1 MDGLAYKRLVEAGYA
16 SLKASAEEVNDLN
29 VFPIPDGDTG
39 DNMCSTLLGGIKE
52 APEDE
57 DISFVSAKIADGM
70 ILGARGNSGVIL
82 SQIFKGLSSGLD
94 GKKTADEKDF
104 ANALLSAVDTAYK
117 AVEKPVE
124 GTILTV
130 LKSSVEAVNRLIGG
144 DFDEEALFLTLY
156 ERSVSAVEETTEQ
169 LFVLK
174 EAGVVDSGGKG
185 LSYIFKGF
193 LSAIRGEEIAAA
205 DGGNAV
211 GGGSAKELDLSLFDE
226 NSVMQF
232 GYCTEFLLRLQNSKI
247 DVNSFDT
254 EKFIEEIKTF
264 GDSIVCFK
272 NGTIVKVHVHTFNP
286 GNVLNHCQKYGE
298 FLTIKIEN
306 MTLQHEGTVKSK
318 ENNKQKFKKNAV
330 RKPFGV
336 VAVATGKG
344 LKDTFAELGA
354 DIVIDGGQ
362 GKNPSTEDFLEAY
375 DALNAD
381 NVFVL
386 PDNGNIIPVAEKS
399 AEIYKKSKIFVLKAK
414 SVGDGYSALSA
425 LDLSCENVEEIFS
438 LMTEAMGKS
447 KTIEVC
453 KAVRSTTVGGVEIAE
468 GEYISFCGKQM
479 LAANKDRLKA
489 AEDGVKKVVS
499 DENEFLIA
507 IIGKDALSEAD
518 EAYEAFT
525 KAFSHL
531 EVYTLIGEQDTFD
544 FVIILQ

>member
-70 ILGARGNSGVIL
+70 VLGARGNSGVIL
-82 SQIFKGLSSGLD
+82 SQIFKGLANGLD
-94 GKKTADEKDF
+94 GKKIADEKDF
-104 ANALLSAVDTAYK
+104 AYALFSAVDTAYR

-156 ERSVSAVEETTEQ
+156 ERSVSAVEETPEQ

-193 LSAIRGEEIAAA
+193 LSAIRGEEVALT
-205 DGGNAV
+205 GGETIN
-211 GGGSAKELDLSLFDE
+211 GGAKELDLSLFDE

-298 FLTIKIEN
+298 YLTVKIEN
-306 MTLQHEGTVKSK
+306 MTLQHEGTVKSNEK
-318 ENNKQKFKKNAV
+318 NKQKFKKNAV

-344 LKDTFAELGA
+344 LKDTFEELGA

-362 GKNPSTEDFLEAY
+362 GKNPSTEDFLDAY

-381 NVFVL
+381 NIFVL

-399 AEIYKKSKIFVLKAK
+399 AEIYTKSKIFVLKAK

-425 LDLSCENVEEIFS
+425 LDLSCENAEEIFS

-479 LAANKDRLKA
+479 LAADKDRLKA
-489 AEDGVKKVVS
+489 AKDGIKKVVS

-507 IIGKDALSEAD
+507 IIGKDALNETD

-525 KAFSHL
+525 KAFSNL

>member
-39 DNMCSTLLGGIKE
+39 DNMCSTVLGGIKE

-82 SQIFKGLSSGLD
+82 SQIFKGIADGLD
-94 GKKTADEKDF
+94 GKKIADEKDF
-104 ANALLSAVDTAYK
+104 AKALSSAVETAYK

-156 ERSVSAVEETTEQ
+156 ERSVSAVEETPEQ

-193 LSAIRGEEIAAA
+193 LSAVRGEEVALT
-205 DGGNAV
+205 GGETIN
-211 GGGSAKELDLSLFDE
+211 GGAKELDLSLFDE

-306 MTLQHEGTVKSK
+306 MTLQHEETVKSNEK
-318 ENNKQKFKKNAV
+318 NKPKFKKNAV

-344 LKDTFAELGA
+344 LKDTFEELGA

-362 GKNPSTEDFLEAY
+362 GKNPSTEDFLDAY

-381 NVFVL
+381 NIFVL

-425 LDLSCENVEEIFS
+425 LDLSCENAEEIFS

-479 LAANKDRLKA
+479 LAADKDRLKA
-489 AEDGVKKVVS
+489 AKDGVKKVVS

-507 IIGKDALSEAD
+507 IIGKDALNETD
-518 EAYEAFT
+518 EAYEAFS
-525 KAFSHL
+525 KAFSNL

>member
-82 SQIFKGLSSGLD
+82 SQIFKGIANGLD
-94 GKKTADEKDF
+94 GKKIADEKDF
-104 ANALLSAVDTAYK
+104 AKALSSAVETAYK

-130 LKSSVEAVNRLIGG
+130 LKSSVEAVNRLIDK

-156 ERSVSAVEETTEQ
+156 ERSVSAVEETPEQ

-193 LSAIRGEEIAAA
+193 LSAIRGEEVALT
-205 DGGNAV
+205 GGETIN
-211 GGGSAKELDLSLFDE
+211 GGAKELDLSLFDE

-344 LKDTFAELGA
+344 LKDTFEELGA

-362 GKNPSTEDFLEAY
+362 GKNPSTEDFLDAY

-381 NVFVL
+381 NIFVL

-399 AEIYKKSKIFVLKAK
+399 AEIYTKSKIFVLKAK

-425 LDLSCENVEEIFS
+425 LDLSCENAEEIFS
-438 LMTEAMGKS
+438 LMTEARGKS

-479 LAANKDRLKA
+479 LAADKDRLKA
-489 AEDGVKKVVS
+489 AKDGVKKVVS

-507 IIGKDALSEAD
+507 IIGKDALNETD

>member
-39 DNMCSTLLGGIKE
+39 DNMCSTVLGGIKE

-82 SQIFKGLSSGLD
+82 SQIFKGISSGLD

-104 ANALLSAVDTAYK
+104 AHALLSAVDTAYR

-130 LKSSVEAVNRLIGG
+130 LKSSVEAVNQLIGG

-156 ERSVSAVEETTEQ
+156 ERSVSAVEETPEQ

-205 DGGNAV
+205 DGENAV
-211 GGGSAKELDLSLFDE
+211 GGGAKELDLSLFDE

-247 DVNSFDT
+247 DVNLFDT

-344 LKDTFAELGA
+344 LKDTFEELGA

-362 GKNPSTEDFLEAY
+362 GKNPSTEDFLDAY

-381 NVFVL
+381 NIFVL

-399 AEIYKKSKIFVLKAK
+399 AEIYTKSKIFVLKAK
-414 SVGDGYSALSA
+414 SVGDGYSALST
-425 LDLSCENVEEIFS
+425 LDLSCENAEEIFS

-479 LAANKDRLKA
+479 LAADKDRLKA

-507 IIGKDALSEAD
+507 IIGKDALNETD

-525 KAFSHL
+525 KAFSQL

-544 FVIILQ
+544 FVIILK

>member
-39 DNMCSTLLGGIKE
+39 DNMCSTVLGGIKE

-82 SQIFKGLSSGLD
+82 SQIFKGLANGLD
-94 GKKTADEKDF
+94 GIKTADDKDF
-104 ANALLSAVDTAYK
+104 AKALSSAVETAYK

-156 ERSVSAVEETTEQ
+156 ERSVSAVEETPEQ

-193 LSAIRGEEIAAA
+193 LSAIRGEEVALT
-205 DGGNAV
+205 GGETIN
-211 GGGSAKELDLSLFDE
+211 GGAKELDLSLFDE

-306 MTLQHEGTVKSK
+306 MTLQHEGTVKSNEK
-318 ENNKQKFKKNAV
+318 NKQKFKKNAV

-344 LKDTFAELGA
+344 LKATFEELGA

-362 GKNPSTEDFLEAY
+362 GKNPSTEDFLDAY

-381 NVFVL
+381 NIFVL

-425 LDLSCENVEEIFS
+425 LDLSCENAEEIFS

-479 LAANKDRLKA
+479 LAADKDRLKA
-489 AEDGVKKVVS
+489 AKDGIKKVVS

-507 IIGKDALSEAD
+507 IIGKDALNETD

-525 KAFSHL
+525 KAFSQL

>member
-39 DNMCSTLLGGIKE
+39 DNMCSTVLGGIKE

-94 GKKTADEKDF
+94 GKKIADEKDF
-104 ANALLSAVDTAYK
+104 AYALMSAVDTAYR

-156 ERSVSAVEETTEQ
+156 ERSVSAVEETPEQ

-193 LSAIRGEEIAAA
+193 LSAIRGEEVALT
-205 DGGNAV
+205 GGETIN
-211 GGGSAKELDLSLFDE
+211 GGAKELDLSLFDE

-306 MTLQHEGTVKSK
+306 MTLQHEGTVKSNEK
-318 ENNKQKFKKNAV
+318 NKQKFKKNAV

-344 LKDTFAELGA
+344 LKNTFEELGA

-362 GKNPSTEDFLEAY
+362 GKNPSTEDFLDAY

-381 NVFVL
+381 NIFVL

-399 AEIYKKSKIFVLKAK
+399 AEIYTKSKIFVLKAK

-425 LDLSCENVEEIFS
+425 LDLSCENAEEIFS
-438 LMTEAMGKS
+438 LMTEAMGRS

-479 LAANKDRLKA
+479 LAADKDRLKA
-489 AEDGVKKVVS
+489 AKDGVKKVVS

-507 IIGKDALSEAD
+507 IIGKDALNETD

>member
-82 SQIFKGLSSGLD
+82 SQIFKGISSGLD
-94 GKKTADEKDF
+94 GIKTADNKDF
-104 ANALLSAVDTAYK
+104 AKALSSAVETAYK

-156 ERSVSAVEETTEQ
+156 ERSMSAVEETPEQ

-205 DGGNAV
+205 DGENAV
-211 GGGSAKELDLSLFDE
+211 GGGAKELDLSLFDE

-344 LKDTFAELGA
+344 LKDTFEELGA

-362 GKNPSTEDFLEAY
+362 GKNPSTEDFLDAY

-381 NVFVL
+381 NIFVL

-399 AEIYKKSKIFVLKAK
+399 AEIYTKSKIFVLKAK

-425 LDLSCENVEEIFS
+425 LDLSCENAEEIFS

-479 LAANKDRLKA
+479 LAADKDRLKA
-489 AEDGVKKVVS
+489 AEDGVKKVIS

-507 IIGKDALSEAD
+507 IIGKDALNETD

-525 KAFSHL
+525 KAFSQL
-531 EVYTLIGEQDTFD
+531 KVYTLIGEQDTFD

>member
-1 MDGLAYKRLVEAGYA
+1 M
-16 SLKASAEEVNDLN
+16 
-29 VFPIPDGDTG
+29 
-39 DNMCSTLLGGIKE
+39 
-52 APEDE
+52 
-57 DISFVSAKIADGM
+57 
-70 ILGARGNSGVIL
+70 
-82 SQIFKGLSSGLD
+82 
-94 GKKTADEKDF
+94 
-104 ANALLSAVDTAYK
+104 
-117 AVEKPVE
+117 
-124 GTILTV
+124 
-130 LKSSVEAVNRLIGG
+130 
-144 DFDEEALFLTLY
+144 
-156 ERSVSAVEETTEQ
+156 
-169 LFVLK
+169 
-174 EAGVVDSGGKG
+174 
-185 LSYIFKGF
+185 
-193 LSAIRGEEIAAA
+193 SAIRGEEIAAA
-205 DGGNAV
+205 DGENAV
-211 GGGSAKELDLSLFDE
+211 GGGAKELDLSLFDE

-344 LKDTFAELGA
+344 LKDTFEELGA

-362 GKNPSTEDFLEAY
+362 GKNPSTEDFLDAY

-381 NVFVL
+381 NIFVL

-399 AEIYKKSKIFVLKAK
+399 AEIYTKSKIFVLKAK

-425 LDLSCENVEEIFS
+425 LDLSCENAEEIFS

-479 LAANKDRLKA
+479 LAADKDRLKA
-489 AEDGVKKVVS
+489 AEDGVKKVIS

-507 IIGKDALSEAD
+507 IIGKDALNETD

-525 KAFSHL
+525 KAFSQL

>member
-1 MDGLAYKRLVEAGYA
+1 MDGFFYKRLVEAGYA
-16 SLKASAEEVNDLN
+16 SLKAAAEEVNDLN

-39 DNMCSTLLGGIKE
+39 DNMCSTVAGGLKV
-52 APEDE
+52 APTDE
-57 DISFVSAKIADGM
+57 DISVVSAKIADGM
-70 ILGARGNSGVIL
+70 VLGARGNSGVIL
-82 SQIFKGLSSGLD
+82 SQIFKGLATGLN
-94 GKKTADEKDF
+94 GIKTADVKDF
-104 ANALLSAVDTAYK
+104 VKALSSAVETAYK

-130 LKSSVEAVNRLIGG
+130 LKSSVEAVNRLIDGHL
-144 DFDEEALFLTLY
+144 DEETLFLTLY
-156 ERSVSAVEETTEQ
+156 ERSVTAVEETIEQ

-193 LSAIRGEEIAAA
+193 LSAIRGEEVAAF
-205 DGGNAV
+205 DGETVN
-211 GGGSAKELDLSLFDE
+211 GGGAKELDLSLFDE

-232 GYCTEFLLRLQNSKI
+232 GYCTEFLLRLQTSKI

-286 GNVLNHCQKYGE
+286 GDVLNRCQKYGE

-306 MTLQHEGTVKSK
+306 MTLQHEGTINSAASG
-318 ENNKQKFKKNAV
+318 KQKFKKNAV
-330 RKPFGV
+330 RKGFGV
-336 VAVATGKG
+336 VAVATGNG
-344 LKDTFAELGA
+344 LKDTFKELGA

-362 GKNPSTEDFLEAY
+362 GKNPSTEDFLESY

-381 NVFVL
+381 NIFVL
-386 PDNGNIIPVAEKS
+386 PDNGNILPVAEKS
-399 AEIYKKSKIFVLKAK
+399 AEIYKKSKVYVLPAK
-414 SVGDGYSALSA
+414 SIGDGYAALSA
-425 LDLSCENVEEIFS
+425 LDLSCENAEEITAA
-438 LMTEAMGKS
+438 MTEAMKGS

-479 LAANKDRLKA
+479 LTADGDKLKA
-489 AEDGVKKVVS
+489 AIDGVKKLKT

-507 IIGKDALSEAD
+507 IIGKDAFNETEQTLEKFSEAFND
-518 EAYEAFT
+518 
-525 KAFSHL
+525 L
-531 EVYTLIGEQDTFD
+531 EVYTLEGGQDAFD
-544 FVIILQ
+544 FVLILQ

>member
-82 SQIFKGLSSGLD
+82 SQIFKGIANGLD
-94 GKKTADEKDF
+94 GIKTADNKDF
-104 ANALLSAVDTAYK
+104 AKALSSAVETAYK

-156 ERSVSAVEETTEQ
+156 ERSVSAVEETPEQ

-193 LSAIRGEEIAAA
+193 LSAIRGEEIAVT
-205 DGGNAV
+205 DGESIS
-211 GGGSAKELDLSLFDE
+211 GGAKELDLSLFDE

-344 LKDTFAELGA
+344 LKDTFEELGA

-362 GKNPSTEDFLEAY
+362 GKNPSTEDFLDAY

-381 NVFVL
+381 NIFVL

-399 AEIYKKSKIFVLKAK
+399 AEIYTKSKIFVLKAK

-425 LDLSCENVEEIFS
+425 LDLSCENAEEIFS

-479 LAANKDRLKA
+479 LAADKDRLKA
-489 AEDGVKKVVS
+489 AKDGVKKVVS

-507 IIGKDALSEAD
+507 IIGKDALNETD

-525 KAFSHL
+525 KAFSQL

>member
-82 SQIFKGLSSGLD
+82 SQIFKGISSGLD
-94 GKKTADEKDF
+94 GKKIADEKDF
-104 ANALLSAVDTAYK
+104 AYALLSAVDTAYR

-156 ERSVSAVEETTEQ
+156 ERSVSAVEETPEQ

-193 LSAIRGEEIAAA
+193 LSAIRGEEVALT
-205 DGGNAV
+205 GGETIN
-211 GGGSAKELDLSLFDE
+211 GGAKELDLSLFDE

-254 EKFIEEIKTF
+254 EKFIEEIKIF

-306 MTLQHEGTVKSK
+306 MTLQHEETVKSNEK
-318 ENNKQKFKKNAV
+318 NKQKFKKNAV

-344 LKDTFAELGA
+344 LKNTFEELGA

-425 LDLSCENVEEIFS
+425 LDLSCDNAEEIFS
-438 LMTEAMGKS
+438 LMTEAIGRS

-479 LAANKDRLKA
+479 LAADKDRLKA

-507 IIGKDALSEAD
+507 IIGKDALNETD

>member
-39 DNMCSTLLGGIKE
+39 DNMCSTVLGGIKE

-82 SQIFKGLSSGLD
+82 SQIFKGISSGLD
-94 GKKTADEKDF
+94 GKKIADEKDF
-104 ANALLSAVDTAYK
+104 AKALSSAVETAYK

-156 ERSVSAVEETTEQ
+156 ERSVSAVEETPEQ

-193 LSAIRGEEIAAA
+193 LSAIRGEEVALT
-205 DGGNAV
+205 GGETIN
-211 GGGSAKELDLSLFDE
+211 GGAKELDLSLFDE

-306 MTLQHEGTVKSK
+306 MTLQHEGTVKSNEK
-318 ENNKQKFKKNAV
+318 NKQKFKKNAV

-344 LKDTFAELGA
+344 LKDTFEELGA

-362 GKNPSTEDFLEAY
+362 GKNPSTEDFLDAY

-381 NVFVL
+381 NIFVL

-425 LDLSCENVEEIFS
+425 LDLSCENAEEIFS

-479 LAANKDRLKA
+479 LAADKDRLKA
-489 AEDGVKKVVS
+489 AKDGVKKVVS

-507 IIGKDALSEAD
+507 IIGKDALNETD

-525 KAFSHL
+525 KAFSQL